1 MLVGFLMIKTRKSI
15 AKKFKVTGTGKVLR
29 RKPGKRHFLRN
40 KSVKQ
45 KRSMSQDQACSAG
58 VTRFVKIGCPNKF

>member
-1 MLVGFLMIKTRKSI
+1 MIKTRKSI

-29 RKPGKRHFLRN
+29 RKAGHRHFLRN

-45 KRSMSQDQACSAG
+45 KRQMCQDQACSAG
-58 VTRFVKIGCPNKF
+58 VTRFVKIGAPNMF